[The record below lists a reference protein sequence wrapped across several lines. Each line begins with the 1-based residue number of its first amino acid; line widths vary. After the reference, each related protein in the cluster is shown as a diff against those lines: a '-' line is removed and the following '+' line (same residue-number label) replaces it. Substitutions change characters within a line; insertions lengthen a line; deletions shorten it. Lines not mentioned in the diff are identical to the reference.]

1 MREETNAPNVTNE
14 GNVSAENNVIPVIR
28 NYKDSVFRMIFSNK
42 RALLNLYNALNGTDY
57 QNPDELEVNTLEN
70 AIYLGRKN
78 DISFVIYGKLNL
90 YEHQSTINP
99 NMPLRSLLY
108 ITSIYSKLAV
118 NLNTYSSNLEK
129 IPSPHF
135 VTFYNGTEEQP
146 ERQILKL
153 SDAYEVQGAGMPED
167 TPELELRVQVINI
180 NSGYNKKLLEKCREL
195 QEYMI
200 YVDRVRKYALSME
213 LSAAVEKAVDE
224 CIREGI
230 LADFLRK
237 NRAEVVSMSIFEY
250 NQEEH
255 FKLIERESRERGFE
269 LGRAAGMEAG
279 KAVGIELGK
288 AEGRATG
295 RAEGRA
301 VGKAESVLE
310 VLSELGSVP
319 EGLSKRI
326 MSEKNLDILK
336 NWLKLAAKCDSIE
349 AFEKQIQ

>member
-1 MREETNAPNVTNE
+1 
-14 GNVSAENNVIPVIR
+14 
-28 NYKDSVFRMIFSNK
+28 
-42 RALLNLYNALNGTDY
+42 
-57 QNPDELEVNTLEN
+57 
-70 AIYLGRKN
+70 
-78 DISFVIYGKLNL
+78 
-90 YEHQSTINP
+90 
-99 NMPLRSLLY
+99 
-108 ITSIYSKLAV
+108 
-118 NLNTYSSNLEK
+118 
-129 IPSPHF
+129 
-135 VTFYNGTEEQP
+135 
-146 ERQILKL
+146 
-153 SDAYEVQGAGMPED
+153 
-167 TPELELRVQVINI
+167 
-180 NSGYNKKLLEKCREL
+180 
-195 QEYMI
+195 
-200 YVDRVRKYALSME
+200 
-213 LSAAVEKAVDE
+213 
-224 CIREGI
+224 
-230 LADFLRK
+230 
-237 NRAEVVSMSIFEY
+237 MSIFEY

-288 AEGRATG
+288 AAGRATG